1 MLENLAIG
9 SMLLIF
15 TSIIHAGGM
24 LATMRILQRFARRHA
39 KRTTWNRLYVIVGA
53 VWLMFAATLV
63 EMLVWAETYIVLG
76 EFTAIEPAL
85 YFSTVTFTTVG
96 FGDVVL
102 DDRWRLLSA
111 LEAANGIIMFGWTT
125 AIVLYAVQRVYVSK
139 NQD

>member
-1 MLENLAIG
+1 MLESFAIG
-9 SMLLIF
+9 SLLLIV
-15 TSIIHAGGM
+15 TSMIHAGGM
-24 LATMRILQRFARRHA
+24 LATMRILERYARRHA
-39 KRTTWNRLYVIVGA
+39 KRTNWNLLYVVLGA
-53 VWLMFAATLV
+53 VWLMSAATLV
-63 EMLVWAETYIVLG
+63 EVLVWAWTYILLG
-76 EFTAIEPAL
+76 EFNAIEPAI

-125 AIVLYAVQRVYVSK
+125 AIVIYAVQRVYGSK